1 MLIADGAGGNDNIA
15 GLHVQIDAAAG
26 ADTDES
32 IRTDVV
38 QFFHCDGGRR
48 AADAGRADADL
59 FSQQRAGVD
68 IEFTVLRDVLGVV
81 KQCGDGLA
89 AAGIAGQDAVA
100 ADIALYAMNMKLFFK
115 FLHNLGTPY
124 VVMSN

>member
-1 MLIADGAGGNDNIA
+1 M
-15 GLHVQIDAAAG
+15 
-26 ADTDES
+26 
-32 IRTDVV
+32 
-38 QFFHCDGGRR
+38 
-48 AADAGRADADL
+48 
-59 FSQQRAGVD
+59 
-68 IEFTVLRDVLGVV
+68 LGVV

-124 VVMSN
+124 VVMSD